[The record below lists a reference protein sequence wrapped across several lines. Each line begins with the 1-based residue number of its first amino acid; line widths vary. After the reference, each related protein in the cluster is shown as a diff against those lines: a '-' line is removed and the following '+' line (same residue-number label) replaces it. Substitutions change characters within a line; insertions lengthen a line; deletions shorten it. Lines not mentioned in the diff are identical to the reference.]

1 MILDPV
7 VADYLE
13 GLYEASDPILA
24 EMERQGAAEGV
35 PIVLRDGGLTLG
47 VLARAA
53 GARRVIECGTAIG
66 VSTLHLARAVGDGG
80 YVVSFDVDPD
90 RQATARGY
98 LERAGVADRVDLR
111 LQPALDGLK
120 GLDGPKLPGIAG
132 IETYRGHSFHTRRWD
147 YEYTGGDPAGA
158 PLDRLADKRVGI
170 IGTGATAVQ
179 CIPHLARAS
188 AELFVFQRTPSSID
202 VRNNHDVDP
211 TGSQRWSRAGRRSG

>member
-13 GLYEASDPILA
+13 ALYPASDPILA

-35 PIVLRDGGLTLG
+35 PIVQRDGGLTLG

-80 YVVSFDVDPD
+80 HVVSFDVDPD

-120 GLDGPKLPGIAG
+120 GLDGVYDLAFLDAIKTEYAAYTELVLPLLRPGGLLVIDNSLMSGNVAAG
-132 IETYRGHSFHTRRWD
+132 EPVS
-147 YEYTGGDPAGA
+147 GGWRQGDIDALRELNA
-158 PLDRLADKRVGI
+158 AL
-170 IGTGATAVQ
+170 T
-179 CIPHLARAS
+179 ARADLS
-188 AELFVFQRTPSSID
+188 TVVLPVADGMTVA
-202 VRNNHDVDP
+202 VK
-211 TGSQRWSRAGRRSG
+211 A

>member
-13 GLYEASDPILA
+13 ALYEASDPILA

-35 PIVLRDGGLTLG
+35 PIVQRDGGLTLAL
-47 VLARAA
+47 LARAA

-80 YVVSFDVDPD
+80 RVVTFDVDPD
-90 RQATARGY
+90 RQATARAY

-120 GLDGPKLPGIAG
+120 GLDGVYDLAFLDAIKSEYAAYTELVLPLLRPGGLLIIDNSLMAG
-132 IETYRGHSFHTRRWD
+132 SVA
-147 YEYTGGDPAGA
+147 AG
-158 PLDRLADKRVGI
+158 KRVSGGWAQRDI
-170 IGTGATAVQ
+170 DALRELNAALVERADLTTVVLPVADGMTVAVK
-179 CIPHLARAS
+179 S
-188 AELFVFQRTPSSID
+188 
-202 VRNNHDVDP
+202 
-211 TGSQRWSRAGRRSG
+211 

>member
-7 VADYLE
+7 VAEYLE
-13 GLYEASDPILA
+13 ALYPASDPILA

-35 PIVLRDGGLTLG
+35 PIVQRDGGLTLA

-66 VSTLHLARAVGDGG
+66 VSTLHLARAVGEGG
-80 YVVSFDVDPD
+80 RVVSFDVDPD

-120 GLDGPKLPGIAG
+120 GLDGVYDLAFLDAIKSEYAAYAELVLPLLRPGGLLVIDNSLMSGDVAAG
-132 IETYRGHSFHTRRWD
+132 QRMS
-147 YEYTGGDPAGA
+147 GGWAQRDIDALRELNA
-158 PLDRLADKRVGI
+158 AL
-170 IGTGATAVQ
+170 T
-179 CIPHLARAS
+179 ARADLS
-188 AELFVFQRTPSSID
+188 TVVLPVADGMTVA
-202 VRNNHDVDP
+202 VK
-211 TGSQRWSRAGRRSG
+211 A